1 MKKPDKVTQFRKRPI
16 KSTKWRR
23 PNRVPFSSR
32 TYSPINSLFRPR
44 RSWWWL
50 RRFPIWLLVVALI
63 VLWYDFDYSFDE
75 NWKIL
80 KATFVDYDCIA
91 FQTQAEAQKF
101 FLDAGATDPHL
112 LDADKDGLA
121 CEHLP

>member
-1 MKKPDKVTQFRKRPI
+1 MKKPDNVTQFRKRPI
-16 KSTKWRR
+16 KSSKWKRS
-23 PNRVPFSSR
+23 NRVPLSIRASSLL
-32 TYSPINSLFRPR
+32 NSSFRPR
-44 RSWWWL
+44 RPWWSP
-50 RRFPIWLLVVALI
+50 RRFPFWFLLAVLI

-80 KATFVDYDCIA
+80 KATFLDYDCIA

>member
-1 MKKPDKVTQFRKRPI
+1 MKKPDNVTQFRKRPI
-16 KSTKWRR
+16 KSSKWRR
-23 PNRVPFSSR
+23 PNRKPFSIRAS
-32 TYSPINSLFRPR
+32 SLLNSSFRPKR
-44 RSWWWL
+44 PWWSP
-50 RRFPIWLLVVALI
+50 RRFPIWLVVAVLI
-63 VLWYDFDYSFDE
+63 VLWYDFDYPLHE

-80 KATFVDYDCIA
+80 KATFLDYDCIA

-101 FLDAGATDPHL
+101 FLDAGVTDLHL

>member
-1 MKKPDKVTQFRKRPI
+1 MKKPDNVTQFRKRPI
-16 KSTKWRR
+16 KSSKWRR
-23 PNRVPFSSR
+23 PNRKPFSIRAS
-32 TYSPINSLFRPR
+32 SPLNSPFRPR
-44 RSWWWL
+44 RAWYSL
-50 RRFPIWLLVVALI
+50 RRFPIWLLVAVLI
-63 VLWYDFDYSFDE
+63 VLWYDFDYPLHE

-80 KATFVDYDCIA
+80 KATFLDYDCIA

-101 FLDAGATDPHL
+101 FLDAGTTDPHL